1 VTLKDWLTI
10 LTPEICV
17 ILGLLLTA
25 LWAWWS
31 ALVPRVTAWL
41 TAHHQTELAQGF
53 AAANA
58 VLQPALQTGANA
70 ILDKIRTGQ
79 IDLSDKASIEAEAQR
94 EVDLVKARV
103 PDMVAL
109 AAPAA
114 NALVASMVGK
124 VQAGA
129 ITLPVPA
136 NDIASPIDAI
146 LQAKALLTAATTAI
160 ALPAPPAPAP
170 STLLDASGTP
180 VQPAAAAA

>member
-1 VTLKDWLTI
+1 MTLKEWMTVLS
-10 LTPEICV
+10 PEICV

-31 ALVPRVTAWL
+31 ALVPKVTAWL
-41 TAHHQTELAQGF
+41 TAHHQTALAQGF

-94 EVDLVKARV
+94 EVDLVKSRV

-136 NDIASPIDAI
+136 NDTAPSPIDAI

-160 ALPAPPAPAP
+160 ALPAPAAL
-170 STLLDASGTP
+170 STLLDATGAP